1 MSVTA
6 RRLVSGRSRLPRSR
20 LDVLAGR
27 WSVDWDMLSSGWVKN
42 YQWRYLNS
50 WIFFLVDVYMN
61 NLVMAGQTDGFNDIF
76 ISITDTQRCSFIEIS
91 GWILDLQR
99 LDHFGYSSV
108 GLSGLASWHRCSK
121 LLMCWPCGM
130 DLSNQRNRDFTIS
143 PSNKNYGYTG
153 IQRVYLIIY
162 IYIGSMVLVYMVT
175 WIPSIY
181 PLYVSIYTSTM
192 DPVYI

>member
-1 MSVTA
+1 
-6 RRLVSGRSRLPRSR
+6 
-20 LDVLAGR
+20 
-27 WSVDWDMLSSGWVKN
+27 
-42 YQWRYLNS
+42 
-50 WIFFLVDVYMN
+50 MN

-162 IYIGSMVLVYMVT
+162 IYIYRIHGAGIYANIWGIYSIHGSYGIYIYVWKTPGILVVNR
-175 WIPSIY
+175 
-181 PLYVSIYTSTM
+181 
-192 DPVYI
+192 YIRWLAIGYIDGIMGI